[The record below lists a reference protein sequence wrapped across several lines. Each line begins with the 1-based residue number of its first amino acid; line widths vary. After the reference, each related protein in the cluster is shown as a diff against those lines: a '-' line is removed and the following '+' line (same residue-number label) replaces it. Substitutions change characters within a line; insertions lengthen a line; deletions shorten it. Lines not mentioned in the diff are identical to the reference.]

1 MKRRQFL
8 KSAGTTLALASFG
21 LNTTLA
27 AAAEDFHWS
36 RASADAL
43 VGQSFWLNHPEFGA
57 MAITL
62 AAVRVPPSRTPDPR
76 LDQFSLL
83 FRTPAGFAVADGI
96 YEMDHPALGRF
107 SLHLAPGGHD
117 AQGAMCR
124 SDFTLLT

>member
-8 KSAGTTLALASFG
+8 KSAGTTLALTSFG

-27 AAAEDFHWS
+27 AAAEDFQWS
-36 RASADAL
+36 RASAEAL

-57 MAITL
+57 MAVTL
-62 AAVRVPPSRTPDPR
+62 AAVRVPRTKTPDPH

-83 FRTPAGFAVADGI
+83 FRTAGPAVADGI

-107 SLHLAPGGHD
+107 SLHLTPGGHD
-117 AQGAMCR
+117 AEGAMCR